1 MAINLVKE
9 PQHIAVQEDGKKCWE
24 IKSIKDD
31 CVYKIWAHTYQQA
44 LEMLP
49 RIESF

>member
-9 PQHIAVQEDGKKCWE
+9 PAPVKTDENGKKCWE

-31 CVYKIWAHTYQQA
+31 VVYKIWADTYQQA
-44 LEMLP
+44 LELLP

>member
-9 PQHIAVQEDGKKCWE
+9 PSPIKVSDDGKKCWE

-31 CVYKIWAHTYQQA
+31 VLYKIWAHTYQEA

-49 RIESF
+49 RIEQF